1 MGKTTL
7 FAGRSIL
14 IVEDQSL
21 IALDLKELL
30 EAEGGKV
37 FIASSPAR
45 GRLFT
50 DQVAFSAAV
59 LDCGFDDDE
68 QADLCRLLAERGTPF
83 MFYTGYDDAQE
94 LQPGTVVVNKP
105 ASAHVLIDAVT
116 RLLHVGALSCPLTPL
131 DAATDTLTRAVSQAW
146 DTVQGSGHSAG
157 YHGNEQRTRDAL
169 WQAVR
174 KLAAA
179 GERDENLLKLCALR
193 AVRNLPRIP
202 L

>member
-1 MGKTTL
+1 
-7 FAGRSIL
+7 L

-105 ASAHVLIDAVT
+105 ASAHVLIDAVA
-116 RLLHVGALSCPLTPL
+116 RLLHLGALSCPLTPL

-174 KLAAA
+174 TLAATD
-179 GERDENLLKLCALR
+179 ECDENLLKLCALR
-193 AVRNLPRIP
+193 AIRNLPRAQ